1 MTLPGPTPPPVPDNA
16 ATPAWPAPT
25 APLPVAQPS
34 WPAPTA
40 QVPAFTG
47 TDTLTTELPPR
58 RRRLGAGRVIAAAV
72 VTLALL
78 AGVGAYAAT
87 MLGGGKRPAQF
98 TPATVVA
105 FAELDLAASLEQQIK
120 LLKLAADLPEGAKD
134 GKALLESWLKDAGLD
149 GVDIKRDIMSWL
161 DKRLAISVLPNGKD
175 EPFALISAAT
185 TDDGKAADG
194 LSRVDAA
201 VKDVDLGYVV
211 RDGGA
216 LIVIGEGDAQA
227 AATTAADEAAKRP
240 LADAPAFRDAVQR
253 LDDDQLITLWTDFG
267 AIGDLAE
274 TAGERSMVQLGDLR
288 GTLVLGVRATTDGFE
303 ARYHLTGLPVDTL
316 PAGGGDALARVSALP
331 GDTQIAA
338 ATKLPELSLAA
349 NNMGG
354 LLFGGLGG
362 LGVLGLLGAT
372 GGMPGAEF
380 DPDDADVPSGSPPG
394 FTEAERKELQKLL
407 AKERLTRAEEKRL
420 EDLLGGSFAR
430 DPGNTPA
437 DTSEEEIKKVVTA
450 LSGASITIAVNGVPE
465 KAAARIVAETTS
477 ASAATTLNDTLRTWG
492 PLAGVIEPQG
502 STVTLTTPGYTP
514 GAGTLGDKP
523 EFQRATAGGPDGANV
538 VVFVDASAFAEA
550 GDDPIPVKSVALVQ
564 ATSADTTSGL
574 LRLILA

>member
-1 MTLPGPTPPPVPDNA
+1 MTLPGPTPPPIPDNA

-25 APLPVAQPS
+25 APLPVAQPT

-40 QVPAFTG
+40 QVPAFAG

-58 RRRLGAGRVIAAAV
+58 RRRLGAGRIIAAAV

-78 AGVGAYAAT
+78 GGVGAYAAAK
-87 MLGGGKRPAQF
+87 LDGGKRPAQF

-185 TDDGKAADG
+185 TDDGRAADG

-227 AATTAADEAAKRP
+227 GATAAAEDAAKRP

-274 TAGERSMVQLGDLR
+274 RSTPELSDLR

-303 ARYHLTGLPVDTL
+303 ARYHLTGLPVDTV
-316 PAGGGDALARVSALP
+316 PVGGGDALARVSALP
-331 GDTQIAA
+331 GDTQIGA
-338 ATKLPELSLAA
+338 ATKLPELSLAT
-349 NNMGG
+349 NDMGG
-354 LLFGGLGG
+354 LLFGGFGG
-362 LGVLGLLGAT
+362 LGLLGLL
-372 GGMPGAEF
+372 GGTSEMPGAEF
-380 DPDDADVPSGSPPG
+380 DPDTDTDLPSGSL
-394 FTEAERKELQKLL
+394 TEAEQKELQKLI
-407 AKERLTRAEEKRL
+407 AKDRLTKAEEKRL
-420 EDLLGGSFAR
+420 QELLGNSFAY
-430 DPGNTPA
+430 DPDSSPA
-437 DTSEEEIKKVVTA
+437 DKPEEDIKKILEA
-450 LSGASITIAVNGVPE
+450 LSGASITFAVNQVPE

-477 ASAATTLNDTLRTWG
+477 ASAATTLGDMIRSSAALDGATEL
-492 PLAGVIEPQG
+492 QG
-502 STVTLTTPGYTP
+502 NTVTLTTPGYTP

-538 VVFVDASAFAEA
+538 VIFVDASAFAKA

-564 ATSADTTSGL
+564 ATAADTTSGL
-574 LRLILA
+574 LRLILT